1 MLRTLLV
8 LFTLLW
14 VPLVA
19 QAAST
24 AAPDAKAPA
33 AAAALPPVPKAPKV
47 GAKSYIVLDYDSGQV
62 VAQDNP
68 DERLPPASLTKLMTA
83 YVVFKELEAG
93 QIHMDDKVHISEHA
107 WRTGGSRMFV
117 QVGSKVPLKD
127 LLQGMITQSGNDATV
142 ALAEHVAGTGQ
153 TFAAMMN
160 RQAQLLGM
168 THSHFVDATG
178 LPHPEHYTTARD
190 ISKVARA
197 LIRDFPEYYKLYS
210 EKKFTWNNITQY
222 NRNKLLW
229 RDPSVDGMKTGHT
242 EAAGYCLVTSAK
254 RGNMRLISVVM
265 GTASENARVDVSEA
279 LLNYGFRFYDTHK
292 LYDAGQPLTNARV
305 WKGAQDKIPL
315 GLQHTLY
322 VTVPR
327 GQYKNLSA
335 SMTVNDRLMAPLTKD
350 KQYGTVQVS
359 LGDEVLAR
367 KPLVALQNVPEGSF
381 WQRMLDEARLYFH

>member
-8 LFTLLW
+8 LFTLLGM
-14 VPLVA
+14 PLA
-19 QAAST
+19 SQAASA
-24 AAPDAKAPA
+24 AAPGANGPA
-33 AAAALPPVPKAPKV
+33 ASKPMPPVPAAPKV
-47 GAKSYIVLDYDSGQV
+47 GAKSYVVLDYHSGQII
-62 VAQDNP
+62 AQDNP
-68 DERLPPASLTKLMTA
+68 DQRLPPASLTKLMTA

-117 QVGSKVPLKD
+117 KVGTKVPLKD

-142 ALAEHVAGTGQ
+142 ALAEYVAGTES
-153 TFAAMMN
+153 TFASMMN

-190 ISKVARA
+190 IAKVARA
-197 LIRDFPEYYKLYS
+197 LIHDFPEYYKLYS

-254 RGNMRLISVVM
+254 RENMRLISVVM
-265 GTASENARVDVSEA
+265 GTDSENARVDVSEA

-305 WKGAQDKIPL
+305 WKGAQDKVPL
-315 GLQHTLY
+315 GLKNTLY

-327 GQYKNLSA
+327 GQYGNLNA
-335 SMTVNDRLMAPLTKD
+335 SMTVDDRLMAPLTKG
-350 KQYGTVQVS
+350 KSYGTVQVS
-359 LGDEVLAR
+359 LGDKVLAR
-367 KPLVALQNVPEGSF
+367 EPLIALQNVPEGSF

>member
-8 LFTLLW
+8 LFTLLG
-14 VPLVA
+14 VPLA
-19 QAAST
+19 SQTAHAA
-24 AAPDAKAPA
+24 ADGANGPA
-33 AAAALPPVPKAPKV
+33 AAKPMPPVPAAPKV
-47 GAKSYIVLDYDSGQV
+47 GAKSYVVVDYHSGQII
-62 VAQDNP
+62 AQDDP
-68 DERLPPASLTKLMTA
+68 DQRLPPASLTKLMTA

-93 QIHMDDKVHISEHA
+93 QIHMKDKVHISEHA

-117 QVGSKVPLKD
+117 QVGTKVPLKD

-142 ALAEHVAGTGQ
+142 ALAEYVAGTEQ

-160 RQAQLLGM
+160 RQAHLLGM
-168 THSHFVDATG
+168 KNSHFLDATG

-190 ISKVARA
+190 IAKVARA

-254 RGNMRLISVVM
+254 RENMRLISVVM
-265 GTASENARVDVSEA
+265 GTDSENARVDVSEA

-305 WKGAQDKIPL
+305 WKGARAQVPL
-315 GLQHTLY
+315 GLKSTLY

-327 GQYKNLSA
+327 GQYRNLDA
-335 SMTVNDRLMAPLTKD
+335 SMTVDDRLMAPLTKG
-350 KQYGTVQVS
+350 KPYGTVQVK
-359 LGDEVLAR
+359 LGDKVLAR
-367 KPLVALQNVPEGSF
+367 EPLVALQNVPEGSF